1 VSDELVNH
9 FGSWNMDRSANDTYK
24 WEYRPFT
31 LESVVHLLLVRV
43 RRLELQLAEANERSE
58 P

>member
-1 VSDELVNH
+1 
-9 FGSWNMDRSANDTYK
+9 MDRSANDTYK